1 MKSVQPGKAIPTNT
15 NMKSKKNSKD
25 KEKRRS
31 TSQQENDKS
40 FNSKVSH
47 TFTH

>member
-1 MKSVQPGKAIPTNT
+1 MKSVQSGNTISTNA

-31 TSQQENDKS
+31 SNQQENDKS
-40 FNSKVSH
+40 YNTKV
-47 TFTH
+47 FQI